1 MNVSIDIV
9 IVNWNAGPQLRDCLD
24 SIIAADRDGL
34 EIKRVVL
41 VDNASSDGSSDGLQ
55 AYRFPLTVIRNTKN
69 RGFGAACNQGAK
81 DSCSDYLL
89 FLNPDTRLF
98 SDSLSKPLA
107 FMNQADNQNIGI
119 AGIQLVDNNSSVSR
133 TCSRFPT
140 PSMIFSKMLG
150 LDRLFPSIFPSYFL
164 IDWDHEDSRLVDH
177 VIGAFFLVR
186 RSLFNIMNG
195 FDERFFVYLEDLDFS
210 LRARKSGWRSYYLA
224 EVQAFHKGGGT
235 SENIKATRL
244 FYALRS
250 RILYGYKHFGWWAGT
265 GLMAGT
271 LFLEFLSRF
280 VLASAHRSRKEIN
293 DLIDGYSML
302 LREIPNLLKN
312 SSFRKDS

>member
-24 SIIAADRDGL
+24 SIIVADRDGL

-107 FMNQADNQNIGI
+107 FMEQADNQNIGI

-133 TCSRFPT
+133 TCSRFP
-140 PSMIFSKMLG
+140 
-150 LDRLFPSIFPSYFL
+150 PSYFL

-265 GLMAGT
+265 GLMGGT

-280 VLASAHRSRKEIN
+280 VLASAHRSRI
-293 DLIDGYSML
+293 Y
-302 LREIPNLLKN
+302 
-312 SSFRKDS
+312 

>member
-1 MNVSIDIV
+1 
-9 IVNWNAGPQLRDCLD
+9 
-24 SIIAADRDGL
+24 
-34 EIKRVVL
+34 
-41 VDNASSDGSSDGLQ
+41 
-55 AYRFPLTVIRNTKN
+55 
-69 RGFGAACNQGAK
+69 
-81 DSCSDYLL
+81 
-89 FLNPDTRLF
+89 
-98 SDSLSKPLA
+98 
-107 FMNQADNQNIGI
+107 
-119 AGIQLVDNNSSVSR
+119 
-133 TCSRFPT
+133 
-140 PSMIFSKMLG
+140 
-150 LDRLFPSIFPSYFL
+150 
-164 IDWDHEDSRLVDH
+164 
-177 VIGAFFLVR
+177 LVR